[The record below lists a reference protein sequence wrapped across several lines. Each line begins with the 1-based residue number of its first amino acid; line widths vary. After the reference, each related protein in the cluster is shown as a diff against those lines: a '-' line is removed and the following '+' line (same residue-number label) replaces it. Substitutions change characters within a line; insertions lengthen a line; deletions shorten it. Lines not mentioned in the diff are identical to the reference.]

1 MKATVKGLT
10 FEVSVNGKV
19 ACGEWTAENIN
30 KDIDTDHSNNSSG
43 KGLDVSFGATIK
55 TGVEDYQGEI
65 DLRELTESIKTILD
79 TSISKQVEKQL
90 ENRFHDFDKNF
101 EAEVEKQ
108 VKKQLDDNETHLI
121 HK

>member
-10 FEVSVNGKV
+10 FELSLSGKV

-30 KDIDTDHSNNSSG
+30 KDIDTDHSSNSSG

-55 TGVEDYQGEI
+55 TGVEDYQGEV
-65 DLRELTESIKTILD
+65 DLRELTESIKMILD

-90 ENRFHDFDKNF
+90 ENRFHDFDNNF
-101 EAEVEKQ
+101 EAEVEKW
-108 VKKQLDDNETHLI
+108 VKKQLDDKTNLI